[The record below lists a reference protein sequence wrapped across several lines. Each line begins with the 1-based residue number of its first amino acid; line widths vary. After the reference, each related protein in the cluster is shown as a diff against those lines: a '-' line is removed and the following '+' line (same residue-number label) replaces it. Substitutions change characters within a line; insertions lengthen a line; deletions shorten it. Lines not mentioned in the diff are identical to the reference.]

1 MVIEII
7 GNPKKSEGSLS
18 ALQTIVKSVQDYGAA
33 VAQALATASGI
44 TDWPTIQKETM
55 ESLTKAD
62 LVIVEATEFGFMEG
76 FYTAQAL
83 HYKKPLLML
92 TRQSIADSPASGIKD
107 RFLTLRHYDNADELK
122 EIVDAFLQENS
133 ISAKDLRFNFFLDRK
148 LYSYLREVSYETG
161 KNKSEII
168 RELLEKDIEKREK

>member
-1 MVIEII
+1 MVIEVIS
-7 GNPKKSEGSLS
+7 NSEKSKDSLS
-18 ALQTIVKSVQDYGAA
+18 ALQTIVKTVQDYGSA
-33 VAQALATASGI
+33 VAEALATASGI
-44 TDWPTIQKETM
+44 TDWPTVQKETM

-76 FYTAQAL
+76 YYTAQAL

-107 RFLTLRHYDNADELK
+107 RFLTLRHYDNAAEIK
-122 EIVDAFLQENS
+122 EIVDTFLRENS

-148 LYSYLREVSYETG
+148 LYSYLREVSYESG

-168 RELLEKDIEKREK
+168 RELLEKEIEKREN